1 MLREL
6 QDKVIASALNL
17 QAARL
22 YADYHPEDPHS
33 GAQIELD
40 EEILDRAIGE
50 YAAERGRLT
59 HD

>member
-6 QDKVIASALNL
+6 QDRVIASALSL

-33 GAQIELD
+33 DAQIELD

-50 YAAERGRLT
+50 YAVERNK
-59 HD
+59 